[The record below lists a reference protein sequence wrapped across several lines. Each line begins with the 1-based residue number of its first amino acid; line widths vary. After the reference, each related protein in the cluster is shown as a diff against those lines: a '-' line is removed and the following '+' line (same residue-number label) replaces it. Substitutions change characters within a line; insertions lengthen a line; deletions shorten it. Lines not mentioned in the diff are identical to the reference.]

1 MIINNEFFKEELR
14 NKWATEKDKKGL
26 KEFCEENGIS
36 TTYFY
41 THVGKAGEVSQERRY
56 QTAKTKLQQYIMKKV
71 IISPAEI
78 KECEELYLAGK
89 DFREVAA
96 ATGINEWEV
105 MGILEDK
112 WQDKQVEKN
121 ADDRNN
127 IYGKSIKD
135 LITEGFTDKFIA
147 ELFSV
152 APAKI
157 RGFRERI
164 RLEDFYKQMNI

>member
-14 NKWATEKDKKGL
+14 RKWATEKDNKGL
-26 KEFCEENGIS
+26 KEFCEENEIS

-41 THVGKAGEVSQERRY
+41 THVGKVGEVSPEKRY
-56 QTAKTKLQQYIMKKV
+56 KNAKIRMEKYIMKKV

-78 KECEELYLAGK
+78 KHCEELYLAGN

-96 ATGINEWEV
+96 RTGINEWEV

-157 RGFRERI
+157 KGFRAG
-164 RLEDFYKQMNI
+164 L

>member
-1 MIINNEFFKEELR
+1 MITNNEFFKEELR
-14 NKWATEKDKKGL
+14 RKWATEKDKKGL
-26 KEFCEENGIS
+26 KEFCSENGIS

-41 THVGKAGEVSQERRY
+41 THIGKAGEVSQEKRY

-89 DFREVAA
+89 DFREVAE

-112 WQDKQVEKN
+112 WQDKQIEKN
-121 ADDRNN
+121 ADSRENVYN
-127 IYGKSIKD
+127 KSIKD
-135 LITEGFTDKFIA
+135 LIAEGFSDRTIG

-157 RGFRERI
+157 RGFRDRI

>member
-1 MIINNEFFKEELR
+1 MITNNEFFKEELR
-14 NKWATEKDKKGL
+14 RKWATEKDKKGL
-26 KEFCEENGIS
+26 KEFCSENGIS

-41 THVGKAGEVSQERRY
+41 THIGKAGEVSQEKRY

-78 KECEELYLAGK
+78 KQCEDLYLAGK

-112 WQDKQVEKN
+112 WQDRQIQNN
-121 ADDRNN
+121 ANSREN
-127 IYGKSIKD
+127 IYCKSIND
-135 LITEGFTDKFIA
+135 LINEGFSDKFIA

-157 RGFRERI
+157 RGFREGLTI
-164 RLEDFYKQMNI
+164 E

>member
-14 NKWATEKDKKGL
+14 NKWATEKGKKGL

-56 QTAKTKLQQYIMKKV
+56 QNAKTKLQQYIMKKV

-89 DFREVAA
+89 DFREVAE

-121 ADDRNN
+121 ADNRNN
-127 IYGKSIKD
+127 IYCKSIKD
-135 LITEGFTDKFIA
+135 LIAEGFSDKFIA

-157 RGFRERI
+157 KGFRAE
-164 RLEDFYKQMNI
+164 LTNE

>member
-41 THVGKAGEVSQERRY
+41 THVGKAGEVSQEKRY
-56 QTAKTKLQQYIMKKV
+56 QNAKTKLKQYIMKKV

-89 DFREVAA
+89 DFREVAE

-135 LITEGFTDKFIA
+135 LIIEGYTDKFIA

-157 RGFRERI
+157 KGFRAE
-164 RLEDFYKQMNI
+164 LTNE

>member
-1 MIINNEFFKEELR
+1 MITNNEFFKEELR
-14 NKWATEKDKKGL
+14 RKWATEKDKKGL
-26 KEFCEENGIS
+26 KEFCSENGIS

-41 THVGKAGEVSQERRY
+41 THIGKAGEVSQEKRY

-112 WQDKQVEKN
+112 WQDKQIANN
-121 ADDRNN
+121 ADSRNN
-127 IYGKSIKD
+127 VYNKSIKD
-135 LITEGFTDKFIA
+135 LIAEGFSDKTIG

-157 RGFRERI
+157 RGFRAG
-164 RLEDFYKQMNI
+164 L

>member
-1 MIINNEFFKEELR
+1 MITNNEFFKEELR
-14 NKWATEKDKKGL
+14 RKWATEKDKKGL
-26 KEFCEENGIS
+26 KEFCSENGIS

-41 THVGKAGEVSQERRY
+41 THIGKAGEVSQEKRY

-78 KECEELYLAGK
+78 KQCEDLYLAGK

-112 WQDKQVEKN
+112 WQDKQIANN
-121 ADDRNN
+121 ADSRNN
-127 IYGKSIKD
+127 VYNKSIKD
-135 LITEGFTDKFIA
+135 LIAEGFSDKTIG

-157 RGFRERI
+157 RGFRAG
-164 RLEDFYKQMNI
+164 L

>member
-1 MIINNEFFKEELR
+1 MITNNEFFKEELR
-14 NKWATEKDKKGL
+14 RKWATEKDKKGL
-26 KEFCEENGIS
+26 KEFCSENGIS

-41 THVGKAGEVSQERRY
+41 THIGKAGEVSQEKRY

-89 DFREVAA
+89 DFREVAE

-105 MGILEDK
+105 MGILENK
-112 WQDKQVEKN
+112 WQDKQIEKN
-121 ADDRNN
+121 ADSRENVYN
-127 IYGKSIKD
+127 KSIKD
-135 LITEGFTDKFIA
+135 LIAEGFSDRTIG

-157 RGFRERI
+157 RGF
-164 RLEDFYKQMNI
+164 

>member
-1 MIINNEFFKEELR
+1 MITNNEFFKEELSR
-14 NKWATEKDKKGL
+14 KWATEKDKKGL
-26 KEFCEENGIS
+26 KEFCSENGIS

-41 THVGKAGEVSQERRY
+41 THVGKAGEVSQEKRY

-89 DFREVAA
+89 DFREVAE

-105 MGILEDK
+105 MGILENK

-135 LITEGFTDKFIA
+135 LITEGFNDKFIA

-157 RGFRERI
+157 RGFRAG
-164 RLEDFYKQMNI
+164 L

>member
-14 NKWATEKDKKGL
+14 RKWATEKDNKGL

-41 THVGKAGEVSQERRY
+41 THVGKVGEVSPEKRY
-56 QTAKTKLQQYIMKKV
+56 KNAKIRMEKYIMKKV

-78 KECEELYLAGK
+78 KHCEELYLAGK

-105 MGILEDK
+105 MDILEDK
-112 WQDKQVEKN
+112 WQDKQIANN
-121 ADDRNN
+121 ADSRNN
-127 IYGKSIKD
+127 VYNKSITD
-135 LITEGFTDKFIA
+135 LINEGFTDKFIA

-157 RGFRERI
+157 RGFRAG
-164 RLEDFYKQMNI
+164 L